1 MRNYLSKKWN
11 SPYFTYGQIFAMLLP
26 LILDQFFISVINL
39 LTTAMISSSSQESV
53 SAVSL
58 VSPIY
63 MMIYAVFN
71 AVSSGGTVIIAQYKG
86 QGDKRSMEKAAELI
100 VYSTTLTAVILSA
113 VFIIFAR
120 PIINAMYGAADPEIV
135 DKAVMYLIG
144 CAISFIFLAIYLGGF
159 AIFRGIGE
167 TKTCLYLSVIINLIH
182 LIASYIF
189 INIMKL
195 DILGTVLAL
204 NIARVI
210 GGIVCMY
217 FLYGRKSKS
226 GFTFHFSEIYHPD
239 MSILGRVINISIPF
253 AIEQLCFNG
262 ASIITSM
269 YIVKFG
275 TKSVA
280 ANAVASAVLML
291 FYSVG
296 MSVSN
301 LSVTIVGQC
310 IGAKDFGWAK
320 RYGKRIVIMG
330 EWAIILSIAAF
341 LPILRPLL
349 TIYGAPQDT
358 VSLIYKLVIIVL
370 VPMAFFWSSSNVLPN
385 VMRSAG
391 DVYYAS
397 VVSLITMWVVRVG
410 LGYILSV
417 TFDLG
422 IEGVWICIGIEYAV
436 RTLIFIIRFRS
447 GKWIKTGDV
456 KY

>member
-1 MRNYLSKKWN
+1 
-11 SPYFTYGQIFAMLLP
+11 MLLP

-217 FLYGRKSKS
+217 FLYGRKSK
-226 GFTFHFSEIYHPD
+226 
-239 MSILGRVINISIPF
+239 
-253 AIEQLCFNG
+253 
-262 ASIITSM
+262 
-269 YIVKFG
+269 
-275 TKSVA
+275 
-280 ANAVASAVLML
+280 
-291 FYSVG
+291 
-296 MSVSN
+296 
-301 LSVTIVGQC
+301 
-310 IGAKDFGWAK
+310 
-320 RYGKRIVIMG
+320 
-330 EWAIILSIAAF
+330 
-341 LPILRPLL
+341 
-349 TIYGAPQDT
+349 
-358 VSLIYKLVIIVL
+358 
-370 VPMAFFWSSSNVLPN
+370 
-385 VMRSAG
+385 
-391 DVYYAS
+391 
-397 VVSLITMWVVRVG
+397 
-410 LGYILSV
+410 
-417 TFDLG
+417 
-422 IEGVWICIGIEYAV
+422 
-436 RTLIFIIRFRS
+436 
-447 GKWIKTGDV
+447 
-456 KY
+456 